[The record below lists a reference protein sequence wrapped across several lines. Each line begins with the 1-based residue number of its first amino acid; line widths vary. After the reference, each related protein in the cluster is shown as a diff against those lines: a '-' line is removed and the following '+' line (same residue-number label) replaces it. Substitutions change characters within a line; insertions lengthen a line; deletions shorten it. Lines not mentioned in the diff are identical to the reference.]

1 MYPADLL
8 IYYISAA
15 VILLAS
21 LPMTVN
27 VSLPHNN
34 TGRASV
40 LYNLAAIHFPS
51 ATCTNPVNSELHV
64 IHQSALQCNWRRWM
78 QCVHFLTA
86 VCYSQP
92 CCPEAC
98 LQAHYA
104 VFSDNAGLCRGFHC
118 RKSESSCPEMF
129 SNTAVIASNFA
140 TILCS
145 EGTRR
150 ALSLQ

>member
-86 VCYSQP
+86 VCYIQQY
-92 CCPEAC
+92 CPEAC

-104 VFSDNAGLCRGFHC
+104 VSVPILLYCAQDSNAVTACQAV
-118 RKSESSCPEMF
+118 RKCS
-129 SNTAVIASNFA
+129 A
-140 TILCS
+140 TQLWKHLMSQQYCVPR
-145 EGTRR
+145 T
-150 ALSLQ
+150 Q